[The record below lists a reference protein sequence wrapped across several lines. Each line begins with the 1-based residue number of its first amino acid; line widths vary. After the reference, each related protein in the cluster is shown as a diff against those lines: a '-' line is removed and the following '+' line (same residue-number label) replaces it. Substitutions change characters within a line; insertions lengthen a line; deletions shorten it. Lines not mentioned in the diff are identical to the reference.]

1 MSSHKSAS
9 GTGTI
14 RKITVTRNGKDY
26 TYWQARFTSGYDPC
40 TGKQIQHSITGK
52 TQKEVSEKLNQVVTE
67 INNKEYHEPSKITV
81 AEWMKTW
88 ADTYTPNIK
97 PSTAYLYGRYVD
109 LYIVPSLGS
118 IKLSAL
124 DAPTVQKFYNSLG
137 APRKDDKD
145 PLSPKTIKCVHG
157 VLHKALG
164 KAVTLGYMKANP
176 TADCDLSRVVQKE
189 MVPLDNNQIA
199 AFLAATEGNAHEWA
213 YKIALFTGLREGEL
227 LGLTWDC
234 VNLEE
239 GTLTVRQQLRRE
251 QAKGGKYYFST
262 PKNGKVRT
270 LKLPPT
276 VVEYFCMQALA
287 QADLLQKA
295 KSLWNNE
302 YNLVFTNEI
311 GGFLSYRT
319 LYDCYKRIVASI
331 GVPNARF
338 HDLRHTYA
346 ATSLQNGDDIKTL
359 QGNLGHATAAF
370 TLDRYGH
377 ITDNMKNAS
386 AERMEAYMQQ
396 FPSKKCP

>member
-1 MSSHKSAS
+1 MSSHKNAS
-9 GTGTI
+9 GAGTI
-14 RKITVTRNGKDY
+14 RKITVTKSGKDY

-52 TQKEVSEKLNQVVTE
+52 TQKEVSEKLSRVVTE
-67 INNKEYHEPSKITV
+67 VNNKEYREPSKITV

-97 PSTAYLYGRYVD
+97 SSTAYLYSRYID

-137 APRKDDKD
+137 ATRKDGKG

-176 TADCDLSRVVQKE
+176 TADCDLSRVVQAE
-189 MVPLDNNQIA
+189 IMPLDNNQIA
-199 AFLAATEGNAHEWA
+199 AFLAATEGNVHEWA

-251 QAKGGKYYFST
+251 LEKGGQYYFST

-287 QADLLQKA
+287 QADLQEKA

-302 YNLVFTNEI
+302 FGLVFTNEI

-396 FPSKKCP
+396 FPAKKCP